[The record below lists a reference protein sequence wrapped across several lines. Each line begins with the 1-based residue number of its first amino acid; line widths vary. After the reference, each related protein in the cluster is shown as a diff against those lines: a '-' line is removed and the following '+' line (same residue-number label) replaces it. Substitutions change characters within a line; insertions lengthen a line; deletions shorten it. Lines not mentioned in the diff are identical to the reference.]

1 MTFAFH
7 PEARAEFREAALW
20 YEEQRPG
27 LGERFH
33 RAVRRTV
40 DSIVADPLRFR
51 PVGEGVHLAR
61 VAGFPYK
68 IFFTVEAEASL
79 VRIYAV
85 MHDKRR
91 PDYWRER
98 IES

>member
-40 DSIVADPLRFR
+40 DTIVADPLC
-51 PVGEGVHLAR
+51 
-61 VAGFPYK
+61 GFFLSAKACAWNANRKKP
-68 IFFTVEAEASL
+68 
-79 VRIYAV
+79 
-85 MHDKRR
+85 
-91 PDYWRER
+91 
-98 IES
+98 

>member
-33 RAVRRTV
+33 RTVRRTV

-51 PVGEGVHLAR
+51 PVGESVHVAR

-68 IFFTVEAEASL
+68 IFFTVEAESSL

-98 IES
+98 ITK